1 MHERTLYLGCDSSE
15 HRPGD
20 KCVLESWFEGTPYGI
35 IFEDDGDTGY
45 FYAAHEAQG
54 IFDALHIYNVHDIAD
69 RDIPSTISLL
79 WDETFDLA
87 ALEINGYGGG
97 PHEIH
102 TDNPLKK
109 PLLERPCNTLYGFHG
124 ERIHAVFDFIARAG
138 HCRNA
143 FPAAWGDWLRESN
156 RLLDD
161 ALLAR
166 LLTLH

>member
-1 MHERTLYLGCDSSE
+1 MHERTLYLGCDSIE

-87 ALEINGYGGG
+87 ALEINGYGGA
-97 PHEIH
+97 PMKSIQ
-102 TDNPLKK
+102 TTRLKSPFWSGHATHCMDFMGK
-109 PLLERPCNTLYGFHG
+109 GFMPSLTSSP
-124 ERIHAVFDFIARAG
+124 ARAT
-138 HCRNA
+138 A
-143 FPAAWGDWLRESN
+143 ATPFPQPGATGCAN
-156 RLLDD
+156 RT
-161 ALLAR
+161 ACSMTPCSPAC
-166 LLTLH
+166 

>member
-1 MHERTLYLGCDSSE
+1 MHERTFYLGCDSSE
-15 HRPGD
+15 HRSGD

-35 IFEDDGDTGY
+35 IFEDDDDTGY

-54 IFDALHIYNVHDIAD
+54 ILDALHIYNVHDIAD

-87 ALEINGYGGG
+87 ALEINGY
-97 PHEIH
+97 IH
-102 TDNPLKK
+102 
-109 PLLERPCNTLYGFHG
+109 G
-124 ERIHAVFDFIARAG
+124 VFDFIARAG
-138 HCRNA
+138 YCRNA